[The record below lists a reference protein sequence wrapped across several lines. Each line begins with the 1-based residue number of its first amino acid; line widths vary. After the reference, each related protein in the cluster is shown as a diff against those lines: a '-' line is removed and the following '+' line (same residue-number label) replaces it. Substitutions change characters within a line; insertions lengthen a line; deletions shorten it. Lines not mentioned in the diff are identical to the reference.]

1 MRKVL
6 VFLLLSLLVVGL
18 FAVKNVIFLI
28 GDGMGLAHVT
38 LTSYFVGKPLEMMK
52 MSYSGLAYTY
62 SANSFVTDSA
72 AAGTALATGYKTFNG
87 MICMTPDGKPVMTLF
102 EAAKK
107 VGKATGV
114 VTTTRVTHA
123 TPAAFYAH
131 VKDRD
136 EEKEIARQLVVGTT
150 IDVAFGGGMKHFSE
164 ELLEKAKANGFTV
177 VTTREEL
184 LNLDPSAV
192 KRALGIFARS
202 HLSYY
207 VDGEDRP
214 SLAEMTGKAIE
225 ILSKNEEGFF
235 LMVEGGRIDHAA
247 HGNDVV
253 AMIYDTIEFDEA
265 VKVALEFAKKDG
277 DTLVVVTADH
287 ETGGLG
293 LSNGEYAIDV
303 EKLRSYPKIS
313 IEKLMREITPDN
325 FKEVIKKYYGIDLS
339 DEEVEALKK
348 AFEEGEYAPSNTIGE
363 IISAH
368 ALIGWTTHTH
378 TGIMVPVFAEGPGA
392 EKFTGIMENVE
403 IPKMIAE
410 LTDVPLHEYY
420 FTEIAVGE

>member
-1 MRKVL
+1 VRKVL

-87 MICMTPDGKPVMTLF
+87 MLGMTPDGKPVMTLF

-114 VTTTRVTHA
+114 ITTTRVTHA

-192 KRALGIFARS
+192 KRVLGIFARS

-313 IEKLMREITPDN
+313 IEKLMKEITPDN

-348 AFEEGEYAPSNTIGE
+348 AFEEGEYVPSNTIGE

>member
-1 MRKVL
+1 VRKVL

-18 FAVKNVIFLI
+18 LAVKNVIFLI

-87 MICMTPDGKPVMTLF
+87 MLGMTPDGKPVMTLF

-114 VTTTRVTHA
+114 ITTTRVTHA

-192 KRALGIFARS
+192 KRVLGIFARS

-313 IEKLMREITPDN
+313 IEKLMKEITPDN

>member
-1 MRKVL
+1 VRKVL

-87 MICMTPDGKPVMTLF
+87 MLGMTPDGKPVMTLF

-192 KRALGIFARS
+192 KRVLGIFARS

-313 IEKLMREITPDN
+313 IEKLMKEITPDN

>member
-1 MRKVL
+1 MRKAL

-28 GDGMGLAHVT
+28 GDGMGLAHIT

-52 MSYSGLAYTY
+52 MPYSGLMYTY

-131 VKDRD
+131 VKNRD
-136 EEKEIARQLVVGTT
+136 EEKEIARQLVEGTT

-192 KRALGIFARS
+192 KRVLGIFARS

-214 SLAEMTGKAIE
+214 SLAEMTRKAIE
-225 ILSKNEEGFF
+225 ILSKNKEGFF

-293 LSNGEYAIDV
+293 LSNGKYAIDV
-303 EKLRSYPKIS
+303 EKLRSYSKIS
-313 IEKLMREITPDN
+313 IEKLMKEITPDN

-348 AFEEGEYAPSNTIGE
+348 AFEKGGYAPSNTIGE

-378 TGIMVPVFAEGPGA
+378 SAIMVPVFAEGPGA
-392 EKFTGIMENVE
+392 EEFTGIMDNTD

>member
-192 KRALGIFARS
+192 KRVLGIFARS

-303 EKLRSYPKIS
+303 EKLRSYSKIS
-313 IEKLMREITPDN
+313 IEKLMKEITPDN

>member
-87 MICMTPDGKPVMTLF
+87 MLGMTPDGKPVMTLF

-192 KRALGIFARS
+192 KRVLGIFARS

-214 SLAEMTGKAIE
+214 SLAEMTRKAIE

-313 IEKLMREITPDN
+313 IEKLMKEITPDN

>member
-1 MRKVL
+1 VRKVL

-18 FAVKNVIFLI
+18 LAVKNVIFLI

-87 MICMTPDGKPVMTLF
+87 MLGMTPDGKPVMTLF

-192 KRALGIFARS
+192 KRVLGIFARS

>member
-87 MICMTPDGKPVMTLF
+87 MLGMTPDGKPVMTLF

-192 KRALGIFARS
+192 KRVLGIFARS

-313 IEKLMREITPDN
+313 IEKLMKEITPDN

>member
-192 KRALGIFARS
+192 KRVLGIFARS

-303 EKLRSYPKIS
+303 EKLRSYSKIS
-313 IEKLMREITPDN
+313 IEKLMKEITPDN

-348 AFEEGEYAPSNTIGE
+348 AFEKGGYAPSNTIGE

>member
-1 MRKVL
+1 MRKAL
-6 VFLLLSLLVVGL
+6 VFLLLSLLAVGL

-28 GDGMGLAHVT
+28 GDGMGLAHIT

-52 MSYSGLAYTY
+52 MPYSGLMYTY

-131 VKDRD
+131 VKNRD
-136 EEKEIARQLVVGTT
+136 EEKEIARQLVEGTT

-192 KRALGIFARS
+192 KRVLGIFARS

-214 SLAEMTGKAIE
+214 SLAEMTRKAIE
-225 ILSKNEEGFF
+225 ILSKNE
-235 LMVEGGRIDHAA
+235 
-247 HGNDVV
+247 
-253 AMIYDTIEFDEA
+253 
-265 VKVALEFAKKDG
+265 
-277 DTLVVVTADH
+277 
-287 ETGGLG
+287 
-293 LSNGEYAIDV
+293 
-303 EKLRSYPKIS
+303 
-313 IEKLMREITPDN
+313 
-325 FKEVIKKYYGIDLS
+325 
-339 DEEVEALKK
+339 
-348 AFEEGEYAPSNTIGE
+348 
-363 IISAH
+363 
-368 ALIGWTTHTH
+368 
-378 TGIMVPVFAEGPGA
+378 
-392 EKFTGIMENVE
+392 
-403 IPKMIAE
+403 
-410 LTDVPLHEYY
+410 
-420 FTEIAVGE
+420 

>member
-87 MICMTPDGKPVMTLF
+87 MLGMTPDGKPVMTLF

-192 KRALGIFARS
+192 KRVLGIFARS

>member
-18 FAVKNVIFLI
+18 LAVKNVIFLI
-28 GDGMGLAHVT
+28 GDGMGLAHIT

-87 MICMTPDGKPVMTLF
+87 MLGMTPDGKPVMTLF

-107 VGKATGV
+107 VGKSTGV

-164 ELLEKAKANGFTV
+164 ELLEKAKTNGFTV

-192 KRALGIFARS
+192 KRVLGIFARS

-207 VDGEDRP
+207 VDDEDRP
-214 SLAEMTGKAIE
+214 SLAEMTRKAIE

-303 EKLRSYPKIS
+303 EKLRSYSKIS
-313 IEKLMREITPDN
+313 IEKLMKEITPDN

-339 DEEVEALKK
+339 DEEVETLKK
-348 AFEEGEYAPSNTIGE
+348 AFEEGGYAPSNTIGE

-420 FTEIAVGE
+420 FTEIAVSE

>member
-1 MRKVL
+1 VRKVL

-18 FAVKNVIFLI
+18 LAVKNVIFLI

-303 EKLRSYPKIS
+303 EKLRSYSKIS
-313 IEKLMREITPDN
+313 IEKLMKEITPDN

-348 AFEEGEYAPSNTIGE
+348 AFEKGGYAPSNTIGE

>member
-1 MRKVL
+1 VRKVL

-87 MICMTPDGKPVMTLF
+87 MLGMTPDGKPVMTLF

-164 ELLEKAKANGFTV
+164 ELFEKAKANGFTI

-192 KRALGIFARS
+192 KRVLGIFARS

-313 IEKLMREITPDN
+313 IEKLMKEITPDN
-325 FKEVIKKYYGIDLS
+325 FKEAIKKYYGIDLS

-348 AFEEGEYAPSNTIGE
+348 AFEEGEYVPSNTIGE

>member
-1 MRKVL
+1 VRKVL

-18 FAVKNVIFLI
+18 LAVKNVIFLI

-87 MICMTPDGKPVMTLF
+87 MLGMTPDGKPVMTLF

-184 LNLDPSAV
+184 LNLDLSAV
-192 KRALGIFARS
+192 KRVLGIFARS

-214 SLAEMTGKAIE
+214 SLAEMTRKAIE

-303 EKLRSYPKIS
+303 EKLRSYSRIS
-313 IEKLMREITPDN
+313 IEKLMKEITPDN

-339 DEEVEALKK
+339 DEEVETLKK
-348 AFEEGEYAPSNTIGE
+348 AFEEGGYAPSNTIGE

-420 FTEIAVGE
+420 FTEIAVSE

>member
-1 MRKVL
+1 VRKVL

-87 MICMTPDGKPVMTLF
+87 MLGMTPDGKPVMTLF

-192 KRALGIFARS
+192 KRVLGIFARS

-303 EKLRSYPKIS
+303 KKLRSYPKIS
-313 IEKLMREITPDN
+313 IEKLMKEITPDN

>member
-1 MRKVL
+1 VRKVL

-18 FAVKNVIFLI
+18 LAVKNVIFLI

-87 MICMTPDGKPVMTLF
+87 MLGMTPDGKPVMTLF

-192 KRALGIFARS
+192 KRVLGIFARS

-303 EKLRSYPKIS
+303 EKLRSYSKIS
-313 IEKLMREITPDN
+313 IEKLMKEITPDN